1 MVLDER
7 EQTKSSQED
16 FIMYQQLQPLHYVF
30 SIAALILLGIVKH
43 ADSFLRFGISH
54 GSYTSVTKVP
64 VSQCHITAWN
74 MRASSS
80 SVTSASCLH
89 RESPI
94 ESFLNFKKLMKS
106 PRSGTQKL
114 YMVDG
119 GGPSFSSSSMST
131 SISVSPLNAVST
143 TTASSS
149 KLFLEKSPTAT
160 VKLSAITQART
171 AVEAVNAVKTM
182 AEQRNL
188 LLTQSEIESIP
199 QLMIYYLTQAELNLK
214 EASKRKGNSAKYKPY
229 LSSYMLADC
238 AWGTGTLQPRKSN
251 ERIQQDNQNAINKRI
266 NSVNTAERKKLQ
278 RDYSTSTYQNKN
290 ELYLS
295 ELAIKIITNLR
306 MQNDHVKGRDFAKI
320 MIGFE
325 RMGVQWDN
333 ITPDDLAVV
342 LTENVS
348 NLDARG
354 LSNVLWSLG
363 HLYVQFDDLSV
374 LLKVRV

>member
-1 MVLDER
+1 
-7 EQTKSSQED
+7 
-16 FIMYQQLQPLHYVF
+16 MYQQLQPLHYVF

-54 GSYTSVTKVP
+54 GSYTSVAKFS
-64 VSQCHITAWN
+64 VSQCHITAWS
-74 MRASSS
+74 MLASSS
-80 SVTSASCLH
+80 SVASTSCLH
-89 RESPI
+89 RESLI
-94 ESFLNFKKLMKS
+94 ESSLTLNKLMKS

-114 YMVDG
+114 FMVDG
-119 GGPSFSSSSMST
+119 GVPSFSSSSMST
-131 SISVSPLNAVST
+131 STAVSPLNAVST
-143 TTASSS
+143 SSASSS
-149 KLFLEKSPTAT
+149 KSYLEKPPTAT

-182 AEQRNL
+182 AEQRNI

-199 QLMIYYLTQAELNLK
+199 QLMIYYLTQAESNAK
-214 EASKRKGNSAKYKPY
+214 ELSERKGNNAKYKPY

-251 ERIQQDNQNAINKRI
+251 ERIQQDNQNTMSKRK
-266 NSVNTAERKKLQ
+266 NSVNTADRKKLQ

-290 ELYLS
+290 EFYLS

-333 ITPDDLAVV
+333 ITPDELAVV

-374 LLKVRV
+374 LLKVRI

>member
-1 MVLDER
+1 VLDER

-54 GSYTSVTKVP
+54 GSHTSVAKVS
-64 VSQCHITAWN
+64 VSQSHITAWS

-80 SVTSASCLH
+80 SVTSTSCLH
-89 RESPI
+89 RESLI
-94 ESFLNFKKLMKS
+94 ESSLTFMKLMKS

-119 GGPSFSSSSMST
+119 GPSFSSSSMST
-131 SISVSPLNAVST
+131 AITVSPLNAVST
-143 TTASSS
+143 STALSS
-149 KLFLEKSPTAT
+149 KSYLEKAPTAT
-160 VKLSAITQART
+160 AKLSAITSART

-182 AEQRNL
+182 AEQRNI

-199 QLMIYYLTQAELNLK
+199 QLMIYYLTQAESNAK
-214 EASKRKGNSAKYKPY
+214 ENSERKGNNVKYKPY

-251 ERIQQDNQNAINKRI
+251 ERIQQDNQNSANKRM
-266 NSVNTAERKKLQ
+266 NSVNTAEKKKLQ

-290 ELYLS
+290 EFYLS

-333 ITPDDLAVV
+333 ITPDELAVV

-374 LLKVRV
+374 LLKVRT

>member
-214 EASKRKGNSAKYKPY
+214 EASKRKGNNAKYKPY

-278 RDYSTSTYQNKN
+278 RDYFTSTYQNKN

>member
-1 MVLDER
+1 MLDER

-54 GSYTSVTKVP
+54 GSHTSVAKVS
-64 VSQCHITAWN
+64 VSQSHITAWS

-80 SVTSASCLH
+80 SVTSTSCLH
-89 RESPI
+89 RESLI
-94 ESFLNFKKLMKS
+94 ESSLTFMKLMKS

-119 GGPSFSSSSMST
+119 GPSFSSSSMST
-131 SISVSPLNAVST
+131 AITVSPLNAVST
-143 TTASSS
+143 STALSS
-149 KLFLEKSPTAT
+149 KSYLEKAPTAT
-160 VKLSAITQART
+160 AKLSAITSART

-182 AEQRNL
+182 AEQRNI

-199 QLMIYYLTQAELNLK
+199 QLMIYYLTQAESNAK
-214 EASKRKGNSAKYKPY
+214 ENSERKGNNVKYKPY

-251 ERIQQDNQNAINKRI
+251 ERIQQDNQNSANKRM
-266 NSVNTAERKKLQ
+266 NSVNTAEKKKLQ

-290 ELYLS
+290 EFYLS

-333 ITPDDLAVV
+333 ITPDELAVV

-374 LLKVRV
+374 LLKVRT

>member
-214 EASKRKGNSAKYKPY
+214 EASKRKGNNAKYKPY

>member
-1 MVLDER
+1 MLDER

-54 GSYTSVTKVP
+54 GSYTSVAKFS
-64 VSQCHITAWN
+64 VSQIHITARS

-80 SVTSASCLH
+80 SVTSTSCLH
-89 RESPI
+89 RESLI
-94 ESFLNFKKLMKS
+94 ESSLTFKKLMKS

-119 GGPSFSSSSMST
+119 GGPSFPSSSMST
-131 SISVSPLNAVST
+131 SSAVFPLNAVST
-143 TTASSS
+143 STASSS
-149 KLFLEKSPTAT
+149 QSYLEKAPTAT
-160 VKLSAITQART
+160 AKLSAITSART

-182 AEQRNL
+182 AEQRNI

-199 QLMIYYLTQAELNLK
+199 QLMIYYLTQAESNAK
-214 EASKRKGNSAKYKPY
+214 ENSERKGTNAKYKPY

-251 ERIQQDNQNAINKRI
+251 ERIQQDNQNAIKQRI
-266 NSVNTAERKKLQ
+266 NSINTAERKKLQ

-290 ELYLS
+290 EFYLS

-333 ITPDDLAVV
+333 ITPDELAVV

-374 LLKVRV
+374 LLKVRE

>member
-1 MVLDER
+1 
-7 EQTKSSQED
+7 
-16 FIMYQQLQPLHYVF
+16 MYQQLQPLHYVF

-188 LLTQSEIESIP
+188 LLTQSEIEYS
-199 QLMIYYLTQAELNLK
+199 
-214 EASKRKGNSAKYKPY
+214 SAHDI
-229 LSSYMLADC
+229 LSYSS
-238 AWGTGTLQPRKSN
+238 RIKS
-251 ERIQQDNQNAINKRI
+251 ERGI
-266 NSVNTAERKKLQ
+266 
-278 RDYSTSTYQNKN
+278 
-290 ELYLS
+290 
-295 ELAIKIITNLR
+295 
-306 MQNDHVKGRDFAKI
+306 
-320 MIGFE
+320 
-325 RMGVQWDN
+325 
-333 ITPDDLAVV
+333 
-342 LTENVS
+342 
-348 NLDARG
+348 
-354 LSNVLWSLG
+354 
-363 HLYVQFDDLSV
+363 
-374 LLKVRV
+374 